1 MIHIVTS
8 NPVAVKSLKDYNDN
22 FIICHLQE
30 KMLLPFA
37 NATMGFYFKVYH
49 QDGMILDDF
58 DEYENEGNYRYDFIP
73 IRSISEALQ
82 SIAFDVAASEQAAQK
97 EADKTGDTREEIT
110 LATVCGYSWNKQ
122 VVAKL
127 NSEIRKL
134 RGETA
139 CLDLYIYL
147 RAPNI
152 DRLAQIIKNQLQSE
166 FVYPEDPIAFSYAIM
181 RTLNGVFL

>member
-73 IRSISEALQ
+73 VRSISEALQ
-82 SIAFDVAASEQAAQK
+82 SIALDVAAFA
-97 EADKTGDTREEIT
+97 T
-110 LATVCGYSWNKQ
+110 L
-122 VVAKL
+122 
-127 NSEIRKL
+127 L
-134 RGETA
+134 R
-139 CLDLYIYL
+139 
-147 RAPNI
+147 
-152 DRLAQIIKNQLQSE
+152 
-166 FVYPEDPIAFSYAIM
+166 PEC
-181 RTLNGVFL
+181 

>member
-58 DEYENEGNYRYDFIP
+58 DEYEIGN
-73 IRSISEALQ
+73 SLWLQ
-82 SIAFDVAASEQAAQK
+82 LEQAGSCKAQ
-97 EADKTGDTREEIT
+97 
-110 LATVCGYSWNKQ
+110 
-122 VVAKL
+122 
-127 NSEIRKL
+127 
-134 RGETA
+134 
-139 CLDLYIYL
+139 
-147 RAPNI
+147 
-152 DRLAQIIKNQLQSE
+152 
-166 FVYPEDPIAFSYAIM
+166 
-181 RTLNGVFL
+181 